1 MARSY
6 DKLWKLLID
15 KKMMRTELREAAGI
29 SKNALAKL
37 GKNESVQLQIL
48 EKICAVLDCDLS
60 DVVEIIPD
68 NKVSSDNNLKH
79 SIVSP
84 SIEL

>member
-29 SKNALAKL
+29 STNALEKL
-37 GKNESVQLQIL
+37 RKNESVQLIIL

-60 DVVEIIPD
+60 DIVEIIPD
-68 NKVSSDNNLKH
+68 NNVSSDNN
-79 SIVSP
+79 
-84 SIEL
+84 

>member
-29 SKNALAKL
+29 STNALAKL